1 MALLLSLSG
10 CAGGGVR
17 PVSWTGL
24 TIVGEKMYAADIEQV
39 RALNAADGE
48 TLWTFPEY
56 PKESNLGVFYITP
69 AVGEGRVIVASQI
82 TTGGFF
88 SRRLNIVWALDA
100 ETGRELWRFEG
111 ASGQY
116 IEGGALS
123 DGIFVVGNGDGNIYA
138 LDAESGDLRW
148 SFETGHHVW
157 ATPLIVADTVYIGS
171 MDRHLYALSLADGQM
186 RWDFPTEGAFASAP
200 ALRDDTLYI
209 GAFDDTFYAI
219 DARTGAERWRLEGE
233 DWFWGSPAVYDEV
246 VYATDVAGSVYALDA
261 ESGEQIWRE
270 ILLDA
275 QKQGVSV
282 RAGPVLSEDGSRLF
296 VGAQVGDQD
305 GALYA
310 LDTADGFVLW
320 SKPSD
325 GRALSPPV
333 VSESLVYEALLY
345 GTHRIRA
352 LHMDNGREMWA
363 YSGVE
368 EQK

>member
-1 MALLLSLSG
+1 
-10 CAGGGVR
+10 V
-17 PVSWTGL
+17 
-24 TIVGEKMYAADIEQV
+24 YAADVEQV

-56 PKESNLGVFYITP
+56 PEESNRGVFYVTP

-82 TTGGFF
+82 STGGFF
-88 SRRLNIVWALDA
+88 SQRVNTVWALDA
-100 ETGRELWRFEG
+100 ETGRELWRFED

-123 DGIFVVGNGDGNIYA
+123 GDTFVIGNGDGSIYA
-138 LDAESGDLRW
+138 LDAESGGLKW

-157 ATPLIVADTVYIGS
+157 ATPLIVGDTVYVGS
-171 MDRHLYALSLADGQM
+171 MDRHLYALGLANGQV
-186 RWDFPTEGAFASAP
+186 RWDFSTKGAFASAP

-219 DARTGAERWRLEGE
+219 DAQTGVERWRFESE
-233 DWFWGSPAVYDEV
+233 NWFWGSPAVYDDV
-246 VYATDVAGSVYALDA
+246 VYATDVAGGVYALDA

-270 ILLDA
+270 ILLDEK
-275 QKQGVSV
+275 KQNVSV
-282 RAGPVLSEDGSRLF
+282 RAGPVLSEDGSQLF

-310 LDTADGFVLW
+310 LDTDDGFVLW
-320 SKPSD
+320 TIQSE
-325 GRALSPPV
+325 GRVLSTPV
-333 VSESLVYEALLY
+333 VSESLVYETLLY
-345 GTHRIRA
+345 GTFRIRV
-352 LHMDNGREMWA
+352 LHVDNGREMWA
-363 YSGVE
+363 YPDVVE